1 MGCQE
6 EDFIARAGPS
16 STIPHCGTLAAGRT
30 GTTRAPRARQMI
42 AHGFNRGWHEEGT
55 RVPGDDTGFCL
66 APPLCRARGTR
77 FVKRR
82 LPTVETMGFLISSR
96 RAGLGRKRFRRERG
110 VKWLVEGNPKKLLP
124 PPVRSAL
131 HSSQAN

>member
-66 APPLCRARGTR
+66 APPLCRAQGTR
-77 FVKRR
+77 SSFFR
-82 LPTVETMGFLISSR
+82 LPTVETVGFLISSR
-96 RAGLGRKRFRRERG
+96 RAGLAYWRVRLSRHIHECIDSAPKPYNVCALTGRG
-110 VKWLVEGNPKKLLP
+110 G
-124 PPVRSAL
+124 S
-131 HSSQAN
+131 